1 MGIRDG
7 MMSELTS
14 EDATV
19 GTIVW
24 VRRRNGSWWP
34 GKIVGPQELASSH
47 LMSPRSGTPV
57 KLLGRDDASVDWYNL
72 EKSRRVKAFRCGE
85 FDDCIEK
92 AASFQGKTPVKK
104 REKYARRED
113 AIRHALELE
122 REQLEKKPKLRSG
135 ANSFRN
141 KKLKNGLGTLDNLA
155 NGQSIL
161 KSQTTS
167 KKLDSSVQVKS
178 MGNSLYARKS
188 KHGKQPTSEGKTPP
202 QAYTHVKV
210 EPTTVQSVGVECP
223 ANRSEKLLDMKRK
236 RAAVQPSE
244 FPAKKR
250 DRRRC
255 LSKVLQNSAKVDGES
270 VSTSAQGE
278 KVQTEDLCRMNRI
291 QGVSFPA
298 ELNNGLDHT
307 DNPGDKMLSLKSQF
321 KTDRCHV
328 DPSSSTEE
336 NSSSGTMEDES
347 SDTSDSED
355 VDQDMDE
362 NTPMVP
368 NAIGKVYSGRH
379 ITGNSYNKFQSGRM
393 GVDEL
398 DEAAYPAYRSQQ
410 HIFDQSPVD
419 YAGVKSSRWQFKGRN
434 IHSEPRR
441 SMDSMDQDNSNGI
454 FQGTY
459 LDRRPNLYHKSDELD
474 NRFEDELIENWGY
487 GRKKYQPKLEA
498 AGNDRD
504 RKCRNF
510 FDSEGNWERNGL
522 SQVASR
528 RYWGESSERFQP
540 AYGSH
545 YLNDRTKSLLV
556 DVDIK
561 VQSGY
566 HGEHVPLVSLMSRLN
581 GKAIIGHP
589 IRIEV
594 LEDDSM
600 DPILASQDLREA
612 TIYGNGGMSPVPP
625 AWRTARR
632 TVMLRIRRPNPS
644 SSAALNGGQA
654 EASNQSFY
662 RPPDLETKLS
672 LYRKSYSSSQKTS
685 RDISE
690 VHSSRKTQNES
701 LKKVTLA
708 SQRTRMLSSFAAER
722 KHNGKAMSDQKLL
735 SRSTVAGLNKW
746 DEVGPTVVTCIPVKL
761 VFSRLME
768 TIGRPPSSRTERR
781 SYTVA
786 INGGDNGK
794 EDTIVTE
801 FPVKEV

>member
-1 MGIRDG
+1 
-7 MMSELTS
+7 MSELSS

-135 ANSFRN
+135 VNSFRN

-155 NGQSIL
+155 NGQSNL

-202 QAYTHVKV
+202 LADTHVKV

-223 ANRSEKLLDMKRK
+223 ANMSEKLLDMKRK

-250 DRRRC
+250 DRRRY
-255 LSKVLQNSAKVDGES
+255 LSKVLQTSAKVDGES
-270 VSTSAQGE
+270 VFISAQGE
-278 KVQTEDLCRMNRI
+278 KEQTGDLCRMNRI
-291 QGVSFPA
+291 HGVTFPA

-307 DNPGDKMLSLKSQF
+307 DNPGDKMLSLNSQF
-321 KTDRCHV
+321 KTDRCPV

-336 NSSSGTMEDES
+336 DSSSGTMEDKS
-347 SDTSDSED
+347 SDTSDSEY

-368 NAIGKVYSGRH
+368 NAIGKVYSGTH
-379 ITGNSYNKFQSGRM
+379 LTGSSYNKLQSGRM
-393 GVDEL
+393 SVEEL

-410 HIFDQSPVD
+410 HTFGQSAMD
-419 YAGVKSSRWQFKGRN
+419 YAGVKSSIWQLKGRRN
-434 IHSEPRR
+434 IRSETRR
-441 SMDSMDQDNSNGI
+441 SIDSMDQDNSNGI

-459 LDRRPNLYHKSDELD
+459 LDRRLNLYHKSEELD
-474 NRFEDELIENWGY
+474 NGFEDELVENWGY
-487 GRKKYQPKLEA
+487 GRKKYQPQFEDA
-498 AGNDRD
+498 RNDCG
-504 RKCRNF
+504 RKRRNF
-510 FDSEGNWERNGL
+510 FDSEGNWKVNGQ

-528 RYWGESSERFQP
+528 RYWDGSSERFHP
-540 AYGSH
+540 AYGGH

-589 IRIEV
+589 IRIEA

-600 DPILASQDLREA
+600 DPILASQDVREA
-612 TIYGNGGMSPVPP
+612 TIDGNGGMPPVPP

-632 TVMLRIRRPNPS
+632 TVMLRVRRPNPS

-654 EASNQSFY
+654 EASNQSLY
-662 RPPDLETKLS
+662 RPPDLESKLS

-685 RDISE
+685 KDISE
-690 VHSSRKTQNES
+690 VHSSRKTQSES

-722 KHNGKAMSDQKLL
+722 KHSGKATSDQKLL
-735 SRSTVAGLNKW
+735 SRSAVAGLNKW

-768 TIGRPPSSRTERR
+768 TVGRAPSSRTERR
-781 SYTVA
+781 S
-786 INGGDNGK
+786 
-794 EDTIVTE
+794 
-801 FPVKEV
+801 

>member
-1 MGIRDG
+1 
-7 MMSELTS
+7 MMSELS
-14 EDATV
+14 PEDATV

-135 ANSFRN
+135 VNSFRN
-141 KKLKNGLGTLDNLA
+141 KKLKNALGIPDNLA
-155 NGQSIL
+155 NGQSSV

-167 KKLDSSVQVKS
+167 KKLDSSGQVTS
-178 MGNSLYARKS
+178 IGNSLYARKS

-202 QAYTHVKV
+202 LADTHIKV
-210 EPTTVQSVGVECP
+210 EPTIVQSVGVECP
-223 ANRSEKLLDMKRK
+223 ANMSEKLLDMKRK
-236 RAAVQPSE
+236 GPAVQPSE

-270 VSTSAQGE
+270 VPISAQGE
-278 KVQTEDLCRMNRI
+278 KVQTGDLCRMNRI
-291 QGVSFPA
+291 QGVNFPA
-298 ELNNGLDHT
+298 ELNNGLYHT

-321 KTDRCHV
+321 KTDHCHV

-347 SDTSDSED
+347 SDSES

-393 GVDEL
+393 SVDEL

-410 HIFDQSPVD
+410 HTFDQSPVD
-419 YAGVKSSRWQFKGRN
+419 YAAGVKSSRWQLKGMRN
-434 IHSEPRR
+434 IRSE
-441 SMDSMDQDNSNGI
+441 
-454 FQGTY
+454 TAY
-459 LDRRPNLYHKSDELD
+459 LDRRPNLYHKSEELD
-474 NRFEDELIENWGY
+474 NGFEDELIENWGY

-498 AGNDRD
+498 ARNDRG
-504 RKCRNF
+504 RKRRNF
-510 FDSEGNWERNGL
+510 FESEGNWEVNGL

-528 RYWGESSERFQP
+528 KYWDESSERFHP
-540 AYGSH
+540 AFGGH

-589 IRIEV
+589 VQIEA

-600 DPILASQDLREA
+600 DPNLASEDLREA
-612 TIYGNGGMSPVPP
+612 TIYGNGAMLPVPP

-632 TVMLRIRRPNPS
+632 TVMLRVRRPNPS
-644 SSAALNGGQA
+644 SSAAFSGGQA
-654 EASNQSFY
+654 EASNQSLY
-662 RPPDLETKLS
+662 RPPGLESKLS
-672 LYRKSYSSSQKTS
+672 IYRKSYSSSQKTS
-685 RDISE
+685 TDISK
-690 VHSSRKTQNES
+690 VHSSRKTQHES

-708 SQRTRMLSSFAAER
+708 SQRTRMLSSIAADR
-722 KHNGKAMSDQKLL
+722 KHSGKVVSDQKLL
-735 SRSTVAGLNKW
+735 SRSAVDGFNKW
-746 DEVGPTVVTCIPVKL
+746 DEVGPPVVTCIPVKL

-768 TIGRPPSSRTERR
+768 TVGRPPSSRIERR
-781 SYTVA
+781 SYKVA
-786 INGGDNGK
+786 ISDGDNGK
-794 EDTIVTE
+794 EDTIGTE
-801 FPVKEV
+801 FTAKEV

>member
-1 MGIRDG
+1 
-7 MMSELTS
+7 MSELTS
-14 EDATV
+14 EDASV

-135 ANSFRN
+135 VNSFRN
-141 KKLKNGLGTLDNLA
+141 KKLKDCLGIPDNLA
-155 NGQSIL
+155 NGQSNL

-167 KKLDSSVQVKS
+167 KELDSSGQVKS

-202 QAYTHVKV
+202 LADIHVKV
-210 EPTTVQSVGVECP
+210 EPTIVQSAGVECP

-236 RAAVQPSE
+236 GAAVQPSE

-250 DRRRC
+250 DRRRY

-270 VSTSAQGE
+270 VPISAQGE
-278 KVQTEDLCRMNRI
+278 KEQTGDLCRI
-291 QGVSFPA
+291 QGVNFPA

-307 DNPGDKMLSLKSQF
+307 DNPGDNLLSLKSQF

-347 SDTSDSED
+347 SDSEY
-355 VDQDMDE
+355 VDRDMDE

-368 NAIGKVYSGRH
+368 NAIGKIYSGKH
-379 ITGNSYNKFQSGRM
+379 LTGDGYNKLQSGRM
-393 GVDEL
+393 SVDEL

-410 HIFDQSPVD
+410 HTFDQSAME
-419 YAGVKSSRWQFKGRN
+419 YAGVKSSRWQLKGRQN
-434 IHSEPRR
+434 IRSETRR
-441 SMDSMDQDNSNGI
+441 SIDSMDEDNSNGI

-459 LDRRPNLYHKSDELD
+459 LDRRPNLYHKSEELD
-474 NRFEDELIENWGY
+474 NGFEDELIENWGY

-498 AGNDRD
+498 ARNDRG
-504 RKCRNF
+504 RKRRNF
-510 FDSEGNWERNGL
+510 FDSEGNLEVNGL

-528 RYWGESSERFQP
+528 RNWDGSSERFHP
-540 AYGSH
+540 AYGGH

-589 IRIEV
+589 VQIEA
-594 LEDDSM
+594 LEDDSV

-612 TIYGNGGMSPVPP
+612 TIYDNGGMLPVPP

-632 TVMLRIRRPNPS
+632 TVMLRVRRPNLS

-654 EASNQSFY
+654 KASNQSLY
-662 RPPDLETKLS
+662 RPPDLESKLS
-672 LYRKSYSSSQKTS
+672 LYRKSHSSSQKTS
-685 RDISE
+685 KDISK
-690 VHSSRKTQNES
+690 VHDSRKTPSES

-708 SQRTRMLSSFAAER
+708 SQRTRMLSSIAAER
-722 KHNGKAMSDQKLL
+722 KHSGKAMSDQKLL
-735 SRSTVAGLNKW
+735 SRSNSDVDGLNKW

-794 EDTIVTE
+794 EDTIGTE